1 MNNKTFN
8 LQRRLHKYMSELYHV
23 SDLYF
28 WGQRHKYGL
37 NESFR
42 IGNPASTGLD
52 IQGSNKWFQENL

>member
-1 MNNKTFN
+1 MHHKTVNF
-8 LQRRLHKYMSELYHV
+8 QRHWHKYMDDLYHV
-23 SDLYF
+23 SNLYY

-52 IQGSNKWFQENL
+52 AQGGDKWRQENV